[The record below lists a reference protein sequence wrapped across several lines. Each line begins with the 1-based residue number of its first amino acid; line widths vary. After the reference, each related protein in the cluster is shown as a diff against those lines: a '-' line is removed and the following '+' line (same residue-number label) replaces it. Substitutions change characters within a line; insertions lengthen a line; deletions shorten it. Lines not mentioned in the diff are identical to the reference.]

1 MHLRVSA
8 SPAAAGESAERLRVM
23 RVISRMNVGG
33 PALQAAVLARGLD
46 ATRFDQRLY
55 AGCVT
60 SDEADYV
67 ALCAQDVEVLP
78 VSGLGRQ
85 VRPLDDARALAELI
99 GAMRRFRPHIV
110 HTHTAKAGALGR
122 LAALSAGVPAKVHT
136 FHGHLLHGY
145 FSAGKT
151 RAVVHTERALARA
164 CDRLVSVGVQVRD
177 ELLAAG
183 IGSAPQYVVV
193 PPGTRLRPLPS
204 RREAR
209 LRLGLPQDDP
219 VVAYVGRL
227 VAVKRPD
234 RLLAVARRVRERCPH
249 AQFVI
254 CGEGPDRD
262 ALSADSGLDPAPVL
276 VGWRSDVETVYAAA
290 DVTILTSDN
299 EGMPVSLIESALAG
313 VPAVATG
320 VGSVA
325 EVVADG
331 VTGLLA
337 PPRSDELARHVVR
350 LLTDR
355 GLRERM
361 GREARIR
368 AERRFGPQRLV
379 ADIDQLYTSIARHR
393 GWWPARNA
401 SEGSDT

>member
-1 MHLRVSA
+1 
-8 SPAAAGESAERLRVM
+8 M

-46 ATRFDQRLY
+46 PARFDQRLY
-55 AGCVT
+55 AGRVA

-67 ALCAQDVEVLP
+67 ALCAPDVAAHT

-85 VRPLDDARALAELI
+85 VRLSGDARALAELI
-99 GAMRRFRPHIV
+99 IAMRRFRPHIV

-122 LAALSAGVPAKVHT
+122 LAALAAAVPARVHT

-145 FSAGKT
+145 FPAGRT
-151 RAVVHTERALARA
+151 RAVTQTERILART
-164 CDRLVSVGVQVRD
+164 CDRLVSVGAQVRD
-177 ELLAAG
+177 ELVAAG

-209 LRLGLPQDDP
+209 FRLGLPQDDA

-234 RLLAVARRVRERCPH
+234 RLLAVARLVRERCPRT
-249 AQFVI
+249 QFVI
-254 CGEGPDRD
+254 CGQGPYSET
-262 ALSADSGLDPAPVL
+262 LSADSSLDPPL
-276 VGWRSDVETVYAAA
+276 RFTGWRSDVETVYAAA
-290 DVTILTSDN
+290 DVMILTSDN
-299 EGMPVSLIESALAG
+299 EGMPVSLIESALAA
-313 VPAVATG
+313 VPAVATR

-325 EVVADG
+325 EVVEDG

-337 PPRSDELARHVVR
+337 RPRSDELAQHVIR
-350 LLTDR
+350 LLTDH

-361 GREARIR
+361 GHEARVR
-368 AERRFGPQRLV
+368 AEQRFGPQRLV
-379 ADIDQLYTSIARHR
+379 ADIDQLYTSIALRH
-393 GWWPARNA
+393 GWWPAQDA
-401 SEGSDT
+401 PLEGQDT